1 MERARQPRTCR
12 DLHPVRARV
21 DAVRAAMSLAGQ
33 SLGLDRR
40 TLGLGS
46 LTPRARWRVF
56 GAKARALTGLARF
69 GQAEMPV
76 GRVRLTVR
84 TTNEVGT
91 IQSSICDVHDDVIC
105 AGVLGGKDSPV
116 VVDVGANI
124 GQFSAAILL
133 FAPEAAILAVEPDP
147 DVHAR
152 LATHLATAQGV
163 RTACVAAGAE
173 ERRVPLQRAA
183 LPVMS
188 TLRTDGL
195 AGYDL
200 VGTVEVDV
208 VTLDELTRHLPAVDL
223 LKVDVEGYE
232 LEVMRGAQSLL
243 HRTRFLLVELGLG
256 REQSRDNLDVF
267 AAVRTACPDA
277 RIVRFGRPLGDPAA
291 PLCQDVLLELW
302 PA

>member
-1 MERARQPRTCR
+1 MT
-12 DLHPVRARV
+12 
-21 DAVRAAMSLAGQ
+21 
-33 SLGLDRR
+33 
-40 TLGLGS
+40 
-46 LTPRARWRVF
+46 
-56 GAKARALTGLARF
+56 
-69 GQAEMPV
+69 V
-76 GRVRLTVR
+76 GRVSLTVR

-173 ERRVPLQRAA
+173 ERPSASATSRPAGDVDLAHGRA
-183 LPVMS
+183 S
-188 TLRTDGL
+188 
-195 AGYDL
+195 GYDL

-232 LEVMRGAQSLL
+232 LEVLRGAQSLL
-243 HRTRFLLVELGLG
+243 RRTRFLLVELGLG